1 MKKVILLMLMYI
13 SLGAYSFEYSGEW
26 EKASYRVRGTWSIVS
41 KEDGIYVI
49 LDEKFKTK
57 KGPDLFILLSPK
69 KYIEV
74 TDANASNGAY
84 KVAQLEKF
92 KGAGEYKIM
101 EKNFNIDDYKSIL
114 IHCVEYSHLWAGSDI
129 DENFKE

>member
-13 SLGAYSFEYSGEW
+13 SLVGYSFEYKGQW
-26 EKASYRVRGTWSIVS
+26 EKASYRVRGSWSIVS

-69 KYIEV
+69 KYSEV
-74 TDANASNGAY
+74 TDGNASDGAY

-101 EKNFNIDDYKSIL
+101 DEDLDIGEYKSIL

-129 DENFKE
+129 DDNFKE